1 MSLPGT
7 YEMFGIDWAIDNN
20 NKGWILEVN
29 PEPSMLLFR
38 HMEGGRA
45 QMIGG
50 GPFGEPLEIGSVK
63 DGGGLPEGW
72 QKVSDYFFQ
81 TSYSYSFFSRRRE
94 RERERERPFKIF
106 SNIVVYLLSRAHG
119 VALLIVE
126 VKNLSAGF
134 IFSPSC
140 TSRGHDL

>member
-50 GPFGEPLEIGSVK
+50 GPFGEPLEIGSVT

-72 QKVSDYFFQ
+72 KKCWSSKLEDAMK
-81 TSYSYSFFSRRRE
+81 RL
-94 RERERERPFKIF
+94 KG
-106 SNIVVYLLSRAHG
+106 N
-119 VALLIVE
+119 
-126 VKNLSAGF
+126 K
-134 IFSPSC
+134 
-140 TSRGHDL
+140 

>member
-1 MSLPGT
+1 MSLPRT
-7 YEMFGIDWAIDNN
+7 YQMFGIDWAIDNN

-81 TSYSYSFFSRRRE
+81 TFYS
-94 RERERERPFKIF
+94 
-106 SNIVVYLLSRAHG
+106 
-119 VALLIVE
+119 
-126 VKNLSAGF
+126 
-134 IFSPSC
+134 
-140 TSRGHDL
+140 